1 MVSCQINSFI
11 IIKSNK
17 MKKIMLIVFTVFAA
31 SATFAQK
38 DKMQKHDSAVSVILK
53 YSCPMHPEVTS
64 DKPGK
69 CTKCGMEL
77 ILSKKEQMKTAAT
90 SKYACPMHADVVS
103 NKAGKCPKCG
113 MDLAKSKKEGMK
125 METMKMYAC
134 PMHPGET
141 SDKAGK
147 CAKCGMDL
155 VKTKIKK
162 S

>member
-1 MVSCQINSFI
+1 
-11 IIKSNK
+11 
-17 MKKIMLIVFTVFAA
+17 
-31 SATFAQK
+31 
-38 DKMQKHDSAVSVILK
+38 
-53 YSCPMHPEVTS
+53 
-64 DKPGK
+64 
-69 CTKCGMEL
+69 
-77 ILSKKEQMKTAAT
+77 
-90 SKYACPMHADVVS
+90 MHADVVS

-155 VKTKIKK
+155 VKTKK

>member
-1 MVSCQINSFI
+1 
-11 IIKSNK
+11 
-17 MKKIMLIVFTVFAA
+17 MKKIIFIVFAVLTAVT
-31 SATFAQK
+31 TFAQK
-38 DKMQKHDSAVSVILK
+38 DKLNKPDSAASIKLK

-77 ILSKKEQMKTAAT
+77 ALSKKEQMKTGVTA
-90 SKYACPMHADVVS
+90 KYSCPMHSDVVS
-103 NKAGKCPKCG
+103 DKAGKCPKCG
-113 MDLAKSKKEGMK
+113 MELAKSKKEQ
-125 METMKMYAC
+125 MKMYSC

-147 CAKCGMDL
+147 CTKCGMDL

-162 S
+162 G